1 RLYQPGRDGAKIG
14 LIHVHFFGGRSILDC
29 FATLAMTAL
38 MQARYS
44 LRIVMPGLVSGIH
57 VLRAAR

>member
-1 RLYQPGRDGAKIG
+1 M
-14 LIHVHFFGGRSILDC
+14 IHVHFFGGRSILDC